1 MEQYNME
8 YNVFWSSF
16 PDIKLVN
23 ISSLSTGCLFLCG
36 LFSLSCRRFFGF
48 DVISL
53 LCFYFCCCAFG
64 VIFKKSFPRP
74 VTWFLL
80 IDLQCQVLPTN
91 DFNPFWVDVWVW
103 CRIRVQRI
111 SIFPQHYLLKRLSFS
126 YCAVLADV
134 LKIN

>member
-1 MEQYNME
+1 ME
-8 YNVFWSSF
+8 YNVFWSFF

-126 YCAVLADV
+126 YCAVLADL